1 MNACCNGCACR
12 KWIEE
17 MGYDP
22 DDSYP
27 EEVCSRC
34 GFEGPYYYFNEAQ
47 KYGWGGSPSM
57 REKLAVL
64 RSEKGA
70 EVERLFQYVV
80 RSLVS
85 KVNFKGIVEEFEK
98 KLGSHDKAVEVA
110 NSMLTLA
117 ASVVE
122 ATEDDEQARAFY
134 EEQTEGRLPIEAA
147 AFPQFRRMLED
158 EMSVWFRARGLL
170 LIGEPIEDVEEIL
183 KEGIGTDADGDGM
196 LG

>member
-1 MNACCNGCACR
+1 MNECCNGCACR
-12 KWIEE
+12 NWIEE

-80 RSLVS
+80 RSLVD
-85 KVNFKGIVEEFEK
+85 KVNFKRIVEEFEK

-110 NSMLTLA
+110 DSMLTLA
-117 ASVVE
+117 ASAIE

-134 EEQTEGRLPIEAA
+134 EEQTEGRLPIEPA

-170 LIGEPIEDVEEIL
+170 LIGEPIENVEAIL
-183 KEGIGTDADGDGM
+183 KEEIGADADGDGM

>member
-1 MNACCNGCACR
+1 MNECCNGCACR

-34 GFEGPYYYFNEAQ
+34 GFEGPFYYFNEAQ

-64 RSEKGA
+64 RSEK
-70 EVERLFQYVV
+70 EPEIERLFQYVV
-80 RSLVS
+80 RSLVA
-85 KVNFKGIVEEFEK
+85 KVNYKGLVEEFEK
-98 KLGSHDKAVEVA
+98 KLGSQEKAVEVA

-117 ASVVE
+117 ASAIE

-134 EEQTEGRLPIEAA
+134 EEQTEGRLPIEPAV
-147 AFPQFRRMLED
+147 FPQFRRLLEN
-158 EMSVWFRARGLL
+158 EMDVWFRVRGLL
-170 LIGEPIEDVEEIL
+170 LIGEPIDDVEAIL
-183 KEGIGTDADGDGM
+183 KEEIGADADGDVG
-196 LG
+196 

>member
-1 MNACCNGCACR
+1 MNECCNGCACR

-34 GFEGPYYYFNEAQ
+34 GFEGPFYYFNEAQ

-64 RSEKGA
+64 RSEK
-70 EVERLFQYVV
+70 EPEIERLFQYVV
-80 RSLVS
+80 RSLVA
-85 KVNFKGIVEEFEK
+85 KVNYKGLVEEFEK
-98 KLGSHDKAVEVA
+98 KLGSQEKAVEVA

-117 ASVVE
+117 ASAIE
-122 ATEDDEQARAFY
+122 ATEDDEHARAFY
-134 EEQTEGRLPIEAA
+134 EEQTEGRLPPIEPA
-147 AFPQFRRMLED
+147 AFPQFRKLLEN
-158 EMSVWFRARGLL
+158 EMDVWFRVRGLL
-170 LIGEPIEDVEEIL
+170 LIGEPIDDVEAIL
-183 KEGIGTDADGDGM
+183 KEEIGADADGDVG
-196 LG
+196 

>member
-1 MNACCNGCACR
+1 MNACCNGCACSQ
-12 KWIEE
+12 WIEE

-34 GFEGPYYYFNEAQ
+34 GFEGPFYYFNEAQ

-110 NSMLTLA
+110 DSMLTLA
-117 ASVVE
+117 ASAIE

-134 EEQTEGRLPIEAA
+134 EEQTEGRLPIEPA
-147 AFPQFRRMLED
+147 AFPQFRKLLED
-158 EMSVWFRARGLL
+158 KMSVWFRARGLL
-170 LIGEPIEDVEEIL
+170 LIGEPIDDVEAIL
-183 KEGIGTDADGDGM
+183 KEEIGADDDGDGM

>member
-1 MNACCNGCACR
+1 MNECCNGCACR

-47 KYGWGGSPSM
+47 KFGWGGSPSM
-57 REKLAVL
+57 REKLAAL
-64 RSEKGA
+64 RSGKEP

-80 RSLVS
+80 RSLRA
-85 KVNFKGIVEEFEK
+85 KVNFKGIVEAFEK
-98 KLGSHDKAVEVA
+98 KLGSHEKAVEVA

-117 ASVVE
+117 ADAIE

-170 LIGEPIEDVEEIL
+170 LIGEPIEDVEAIL
-183 KEGIGTDADGDGM
+183 KEEIATDVD
-196 LG
+196 

>member
-1 MNACCNGCACR
+1 MNECCNGCACR

-34 GFEGPYYYFNEAQ
+34 GFEGPFYYFNEAQ

-64 RSEKGA
+64 RTEKGA

-80 RSLVS
+80 RSLVA
-85 KVNFKGIVEEFEK
+85 KVNYKGLVEEFEK
-98 KLGSHDKAVEVA
+98 KLGSQEKAVEVA
-110 NSMLTLA
+110 NSMLTLV
-117 ASVVE
+117 ASAIE
-122 ATEDDEQARAFY
+122 ATEDDEQAMAFY
-134 EEQTEGRLPIEAA
+134 EEQTEGRLPIESA
-147 AFPQFRRMLED
+147 AFPQFRKLLED
-158 EMSVWFRARGLL
+158 EMSVWFQARGLL

-183 KEGIGTDADGDGM
+183 KEGIGTEAEGDGM

>member
-1 MNACCNGCACR
+1 MMNECCNGCACR

-34 GFEGPYYYFNEAQ
+34 GFEGPFYYFNEAQ
-47 KYGWGGSPSM
+47 KYGWGGSPSV

-85 KVNFKGIVEEFEK
+85 KVNFMGIVEELEK

-117 ASVVE
+117 ASAIE
-122 ATEDDEQARAFY
+122 ATEDDEQAKAFY
-134 EEQTEGRLPIEAA
+134 EEQTEGRLPIEPAV
-147 AFPQFRRMLED
+147 FPQFRKLLED
-158 EMSVWFRARGLL
+158 KMSVWFRARGLL
-170 LIGEPIEDVEEIL
+170 LIGEPIEAVESLLNED
-183 KEGIGTDADGDGM
+183 DAGGVEV
-196 LG
+196 

>member
-22 DDSYP
+22 DDPYP

-80 RSLVS
+80 RSLKA
-85 KVNFKGIVEEFEK
+85 KVNFKGIVEAFEK
-98 KLGSHDKAVEVA
+98 KLGSHDKAIEVA
-110 NSMLTLA
+110 DSMLTLA
-117 ASVVE
+117 ASAIE

-134 EEQTEGRLPIEAA
+134 EEQTEGRLPIELA
-147 AFPQFRRMLED
+147 AFPEFRKLLED
-158 EMSVWFRARGLL
+158 KMAIWFRARGLL
-170 LIGEPIEDVEEIL
+170 LIGEPVEDVEVIL
-183 KEGIGTDADGDGM
+183 KEEVGADADGEVV
-196 LG
+196 

>member
-1 MNACCNGCACR
+1 MCECCNGCACR
-12 KWIEE
+12 NWILE
-17 MGYDP
+17 MGYDS

-34 GFEGPYYYFNEAQ
+34 GFEGPFYYFNEAQ

-80 RSLVS
+80 RSLKA

-117 ASVVE
+117 ASAVE

-134 EEQTEGRLPIEAA
+134 EEQTEGRLPIESA
-147 AFPQFRRMLED
+147 AFSQFRRLLEN
-158 EMSVWFRARGLL
+158 EMDVWFRVRGLL
-170 LIGEPIEDVEEIL
+170 LIGEPIDDVEAIL
-183 KEGIGTDADGDGM
+183 KEEIGADADGDVG
-196 LG
+196 

>member
-1 MNACCNGCACR
+1 MMNECCNGCACR

-34 GFEGPYYYFNEAQ
+34 GFEGPFYYFNEAQ

-85 KVNFKGIVEEFEK
+85 KVNFMGIVEELEK

-117 ASVVE
+117 ASAIE
-122 ATEDDEQARAFY
+122 ATEDDEQAKAFY
-134 EEQTEGRLPIEAA
+134 EEQTEGRLPIEPAV
-147 AFPQFRRMLED
+147 FPQFRKLLED
-158 EMSVWFRARGLL
+158 KMSVWFRARGLL
-170 LIGEPIEDVEEIL
+170 LIGEPIEAVESLLNED
-183 KEGIGTDADGDGM
+183 DADGVEV
-196 LG
+196 